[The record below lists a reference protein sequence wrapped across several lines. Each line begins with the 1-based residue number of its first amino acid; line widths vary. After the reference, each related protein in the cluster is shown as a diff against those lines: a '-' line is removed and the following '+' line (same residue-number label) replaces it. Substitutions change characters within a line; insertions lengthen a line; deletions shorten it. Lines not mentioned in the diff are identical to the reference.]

1 MIQRAHLS
9 RRVSG
14 FAALATALVLLVAA
28 VGTAAAATRTTI
40 TIDSNSTGETFTTTG
55 GALCP
60 AGSAT
65 TDFHH
70 FGGGNR
76 AGSFHL
82 SKTLVCA
89 DHSGSF
95 TIKVNAATVFG
106 SPTDQG
112 GWSVVGG
119 DGAYAHLHGGGS
131 LVGTYYPDGIIDV
144 YTGNVTK

>member
-1 MIQRAHLS
+1 MILRSHAP
-9 RRVSG
+9 RRIVG
-14 FAALATALVLLVAA
+14 AAASAATLLLVVAA
-28 VGTAAAATRTTI
+28 VGTAAAATQTTI
-40 TIDSNSTGETFTTTG
+40 TINSTDSGETFTTTG

-60 AGSAT
+60 SGVAT

-70 FGGGNR
+70 FGGGNV

-82 SKTLVCA
+82 TKTLVCA
-89 DHSGSF
+89 DDSGSF

-119 DGAYAHLHGGGS
+119 DGAYTHLRGGGW
-131 LVGTYYPDGIIDV
+131 LVGTYNPGGIIDV

>member
-1 MIQRAHLS
+1 LKSSA
-9 RRVSG
+9 VV
-14 FAALATALVLLVAA
+14 ALAGGLLLVA
-28 VGTAAAATRTTI
+28 VGAGGVAAATRTTI
-40 TIDSNSTGETFTTTG
+40 TLDVNNVTEIESFTTTG

-60 AGSAT
+60 SGTAT

-70 FGGGNR
+70 FGGGPV

-82 SKTLVCA
+82 TKTLDCA
-89 DHSGSF
+89 DGSGSF

-119 DGAYAHLHGGGS
+119 SGTYAGLHGGGS
-131 LVGTYYPDGIIDV
+131 LVGTYVSTGIIDV
-144 YTGNVTK
+144 YTGVVTH